1 MTVVP
6 TASTRKLAP
15 VPAEHTAGSGTRRV
29 LRLGTRRST
38 LARTQSQWVA
48 DKLAAFGHEVELVDI
63 VTEGDTSRAP
73 LASMGGTGVFAA
85 ALRQALLDG
94 RVDLAVHSL
103 KDLPVAPEPG
113 LAVAAV
119 PQRADAR
126 DALIARDGLTLAQL
140 PAGSTVGTGSPRRA
154 AQLEALGL
162 GLQVHPIRGNVDT
175 RIDFVRRGELDAVVL
190 ARAGLDRVGRTGE
203 ITETIQPVQMLPA
216 PGQGALAVEVRED
229 DAQMCDIAASIEHS
243 DTRMSVTAERALL
256 GALGAGC
263 SAPIGALAELSED
276 VDGSLEISLRA
287 FIGTVDGSFGLRRW
301 VSGPAADAERLGAD
315 LAAIL
320 LTDGA
325 AEHVDLEPSV
335 PIPTGRE
342 RPPIGD
348 GSADTSQE
356 PTP

>member
-1 MTVVP
+1 MTPAP
-6 TASTRKLAP
+6 TASTGKLTP
-15 VPAEHTAGSGTRRV
+15 TPPEHPAGSAGPRV

-85 ALRQALLDG
+85 ALRQALRDG

-113 LAVAAV
+113 LAVVAV
-119 PQRADAR
+119 PQREDAR
-126 DALIARDGLTLAQL
+126 DALIARDGLTLAEL
-140 PAGSTVGTGSPRRA
+140 PTGSSVGTGSPRRA

-162 GLQVHPIRGNVDT
+162 GLRVQPIRGNVDT

-190 ARAGLDRVGRTGE
+190 ARAGLDRVGRTDE

-229 DAQMCDIAASIEHS
+229 DAQMCAIAAAIEHS
-243 DTRMSVTAERALL
+243 DTRIAVTAERALL

-301 VSGPAADAERLGAD
+301 VNGKAADAARLGAE
-315 LAAIL
+315 LAATL
-320 LTDGA
+320 LADGA
-325 AEHVDLEPSV
+325 ADHVDLQPSL
-335 PIPTGRE
+335 PTPDGRQ
-342 RPPIGD
+342 RPPVGD
-348 GSADTSQE
+348 GNADTPQE